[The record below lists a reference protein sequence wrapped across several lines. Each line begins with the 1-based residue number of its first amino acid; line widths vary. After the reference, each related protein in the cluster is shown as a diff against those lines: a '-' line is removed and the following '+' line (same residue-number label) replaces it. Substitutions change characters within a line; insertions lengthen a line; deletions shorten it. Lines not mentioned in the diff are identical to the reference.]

1 MMGIL
6 NNERIVRNGYEEGNE
21 SQGEAECPVV
31 QCADCDSA
39 AADCGGTDGCAAEER
54 TRECR
59 RQCAFAALTA
69 TDAPTEAPTELAT
82 STPEAAATPEI
93 TAAPEATAAPEV
105 TDVPEATATPDLSQV
120 KAFLV
125 VTVGDK
131 TYQPIPLTEE
141 GYYRFRHGDCIN
153 IVHVTPTSIDMHE
166 ANCDNQDCVEQGE
179 VTLENKD
186 TRILGNR
193 IICLPNQVTLQLYSR
208 DELMDWLTTV
218 QEDAANE

>member
-1 MMGIL
+1 MKK
-6 NNERIVRNGYEEGNE
+6 ETDPKAKRNGLWCN
-21 SQGEAECPVV
+21 VLIV
-31 QCADCDSA
+31 
-39 AADCGGTDGCAAEER
+39 
-54 TRECR
+54 
-59 RQCAFAALTA
+59 AALLLIVAVLMVVLRRNAPANVDANAPLLPLTA
-69 TDAPTEAPTELAT
+69 TDAPTEAPTDAPTEAPTELAT

-93 TAAPEATAAPEV
+93 TAAPEAAAAPEV
-105 TDVPEATATPDLSQV
+105 TDAPEATATLDLSQV

-141 GYYRFRHGDCIN
+141 GYYRLRHGDCIN

-208 DELMDWLTTV
+208 DELMDWLTTA

>member
-1 MMGIL
+1 MKKET
-6 NNERIVRNGYEEGNE
+6 NPKAKRNGLWCNVLIV
-21 SQGEAECPVV
+21 AALLLIVAVLMVV
-31 QCADCDSA
+31 L
-39 AADCGGTDGCAAEER
+39 
-54 TRECR
+54 R
-59 RQCAFAALTA
+59 RNAPANVDANAPLLPLTA
-69 TDAPTEAPTELAT
+69 TDAPTELAI
-82 STPEAAATPEI
+82 STPEAAVTPEI

-179 VTLENKD
+179 VTLENKA

>member
-1 MMGIL
+1 MKKET
-6 NNERIVRNGYEEGNE
+6 NPKAKRNGLWCNVLIV
-21 SQGEAECPVV
+21 AALLLIVAVLMVV
-31 QCADCDSA
+31 L
-39 AADCGGTDGCAAEER
+39 
-54 TRECR
+54 R
-59 RQCAFAALTA
+59 RNAPANVDANAPLLPLTA

-93 TAAPEATAAPEV
+93 
-105 TDVPEATATPDLSQV
+105 TPDLSQV

-141 GYYRFRHGDCIN
+141 GYYRLRHGDCIN

-186 TRILGNR
+186 TRILGNM

>member
-1 MMGIL
+1 MKKETNPKAKRNIL
-6 NNERIVRNGYEEGNE
+6 WCNVLIVTALLLIVAVLMVVLRRNAPANVD
-21 SQGEAECPVV
+21 ANAP
-31 QCADCDSA
+31 
-39 AADCGGTDGCAAEER
+39 
-54 TRECR
+54 
-59 RQCAFAALTA
+59 LLPMTA

-93 TAAPEATAAPEV
+93 
-105 TDVPEATATPDLSQV
+105 TATPDLSQV

-141 GYYRFRHGDCIN
+141 GYYRLRHGDCIN

>member
-1 MMGIL
+1 MKKET
-6 NNERIVRNGYEEGNE
+6 NPKAKRNGLWCNVLIVT
-21 SQGEAECPVV
+21 ALLLIVAVLMVV
-31 QCADCDSA
+31 L
-39 AADCGGTDGCAAEER
+39 
-54 TRECR
+54 R
-59 RQCAFAALTA
+59 RNAPANVDANAPLLPLTA

-82 STPEAAATPEI
+82 STPEAAATPE
-93 TAAPEATAAPEV
+93 V
-105 TDVPEATATPDLSQV
+105 TATPDLSQV
-120 KAFLV
+120 EAFLV

-131 TYQPIPLTEE
+131 TYQPVPLTEE
-141 GYYRFRHGDCIN
+141 GYYRLRHGDCIN

-186 TRILGNR
+186 TRILGNM

-208 DELMDWLTTV
+208 DELMDWLTTM

>member
-1 MMGIL
+1 MKKET
-6 NNERIVRNGYEEGNE
+6 NSKAKRNGLWCNVLIV
-21 SQGEAECPVV
+21 AALLLIVAVLMVV
-31 QCADCDSA
+31 L
-39 AADCGGTDGCAAEER
+39 
-54 TRECR
+54 R
-59 RQCAFAALTA
+59 RNAPANVDAHAPLLPLTA
-69 TDAPTEAPTELAT
+69 TDAPTELAT

>member
-1 MMGIL
+1 MKKET
-6 NNERIVRNGYEEGNE
+6 NPKAKRNGLWCNVLIVT
-21 SQGEAECPVV
+21 ALLLIVAVLMVV
-31 QCADCDSA
+31 L
-39 AADCGGTDGCAAEER
+39 
-54 TRECR
+54 R
-59 RQCAFAALTA
+59 RNAPANVDANAPLLPLTA
-69 TDAPTEAPTELAT
+69 TDAPTELAI
-82 STPEAAATPEI
+82 STPEAAVTPEI
-93 TAAPEATAAPEV
+93 TATPEATAAPEV

-141 GYYRFRHGDCIN
+141 GYYRFHHGDCIN

>member
-1 MMGIL
+1 MKKET
-6 NNERIVRNGYEEGNE
+6 NSKAKRNGLWCNVLIV
-21 SQGEAECPVV
+21 AALLLIVAVLMVV
-31 QCADCDSA
+31 Q
-39 AADCGGTDGCAAEER
+39 
-54 TRECR
+54 R
-59 RQCAFAALTA
+59 RNAPANVDANAPLLPLTA
-69 TDAPTEAPTELAT
+69 TDAPTELAT

>member
-1 MMGIL
+1 MKKET
-6 NNERIVRNGYEEGNE
+6 NPKAKRNGLWCNVLIV
-21 SQGEAECPVV
+21 AALLLIVAVLMVV
-31 QCADCDSA
+31 L
-39 AADCGGTDGCAAEER
+39 
-54 TRECR
+54 R
-59 RQCAFAALTA
+59 RNAPANVDANAPLLPLTA

-82 STPEAAATPEI
+82 STPEAAAT
-93 TAAPEATAAPEV
+93 
-105 TDVPEATATPDLSQV
+105 PEATATPDLSQV

-141 GYYRFRHGDCIN
+141 GYYRLRHGDCIN

-179 VTLENKD
+179 VTLENKG
-186 TRILGNR
+186 TRILGNM

>member
-1 MMGIL
+1 MKKET
-6 NNERIVRNGYEEGNE
+6 NPKAKRNGLWCNVLIV
-21 SQGEAECPVV
+21 AALLLIVAVLMVV
-31 QCADCDSA
+31 L
-39 AADCGGTDGCAAEER
+39 
-54 TRECR
+54 R
-59 RQCAFAALTA
+59 RNAPANVDANAPLLPLTA
-69 TDAPTEAPTELAT
+69 TDAPTELAI
-82 STPEAAATPEI
+82 STPEAAVTPEI

-131 TYQPIPLTEE
+131 TYQPIPLTEA

>member
-1 MMGIL
+1 MKKETNPKAKRNIL
-6 NNERIVRNGYEEGNE
+6 WCNVLIVTALLLIVAVLMVVLRRNAPANVD
-21 SQGEAECPVV
+21 ANAP
-31 QCADCDSA
+31 
-39 AADCGGTDGCAAEER
+39 
-54 TRECR
+54 
-59 RQCAFAALTA
+59 LLPMTA
-69 TDAPTEAPTELAT
+69 TDAPTEAPTEAPTALAT

-93 TAAPEATAAPEV
+93 TATPEEAAAPEI

-120 KAFLV
+120 EAFLV

-141 GYYRFRHGDCIN
+141 GYYRLRHGDCIN
-153 IVHVTPTSIDMHE
+153 IVHVTPTSINMHE
-166 ANCDNQDCVEQGE
+166 ANCENQDCVEQGE

-186 TRILGNR
+186 TRILGNM

-208 DELMDWLTTV
+208 DELIDWLTTV

>member
-1 MMGIL
+1 
-6 NNERIVRNGYEEGNE
+6 V
-21 SQGEAECPVV
+21 
-31 QCADCDSA
+31 
-39 AADCGGTDGCAAEER
+39 
-54 TRECR
+54 
-59 RQCAFAALTA
+59 
-69 TDAPTEAPTELAT
+69 
-82 STPEAAATPEI
+82 
-93 TAAPEATAAPEV
+93 PEV

-141 GYYRFRHGDCIN
+141 GYYRLRHGDCIN

-186 TRILGNR
+186 TRILGNM

>member
-1 MMGIL
+1 MKKETNPKAKRNIL
-6 NNERIVRNGYEEGNE
+6 WCNVLIVTALLLIVAVLMVVLRRNAPANVD
-21 SQGEAECPVV
+21 ANAP
-31 QCADCDSA
+31 
-39 AADCGGTDGCAAEER
+39 
-54 TRECR
+54 
-59 RQCAFAALTA
+59 LLPMTA
-69 TDAPTEAPTELAT
+69 TDAPTEAPPEAPTEAPTEPAT

-105 TDVPEATATPDLSQV
+105 TDVPEVTATPDLSQV
-120 KAFLV
+120 EAFLV

-141 GYYRFRHGDCIN
+141 GYYRLRHGDCIN

>member
-1 MMGIL
+1 MKKET
-6 NNERIVRNGYEEGNE
+6 NPKAKRNGLWCNVLIV
-21 SQGEAECPVV
+21 AALLLIVAVLMVV
-31 QCADCDSA
+31 L
-39 AADCGGTDGCAAEER
+39 
-54 TRECR
+54 R
-59 RQCAFAALTA
+59 RNAPANVDANAPLLPLTA
-69 TDAPTEAPTELAT
+69 TDAPTEAPTDAPTELAT

-93 TAAPEATAAPEV
+93 
-105 TDVPEATATPDLSQV
+105 TATPDLSQV

-141 GYYRFRHGDCIN
+141 GYYRLRHGDCIN

-186 TRILGNR
+186 TRILGNM

>member
-1 MMGIL
+1 MKKET
-6 NNERIVRNGYEEGNE
+6 NPKAKRNGLWCNVLIV
-21 SQGEAECPVV
+21 AALLLIVAVLMVV
-31 QCADCDSA
+31 L
-39 AADCGGTDGCAAEER
+39 
-54 TRECR
+54 R
-59 RQCAFAALTA
+59 RNAPANVDANAPLLPLTA
-69 TDAPTEAPTELAT
+69 TDAPTELAI
-82 STPEAAATPEI
+82 STPEAAVTSEI

-141 GYYRFRHGDCIN
+141 GYYRLRHGDCIN

-179 VTLENKD
+179 VTLENKGE
-186 TRILGNR
+186 RILGNM

>member
-1 MMGIL
+1 MKKET
-6 NNERIVRNGYEEGNE
+6 NPKAKRNGLWCNVLIV
-21 SQGEAECPVV
+21 AALLLIVAVLMVV
-31 QCADCDSA
+31 L
-39 AADCGGTDGCAAEER
+39 
-54 TRECR
+54 R
-59 RQCAFAALTA
+59 RNAPENVDANAPLLPLTA
-69 TDAPTEAPTELAT
+69 TDAPTELAI
-82 STPEAAATPEI
+82 STPEAAVTPEI

>member
-1 MMGIL
+1 MKKET
-6 NNERIVRNGYEEGNE
+6 NPKAKRNGLWCNVLIV
-21 SQGEAECPVV
+21 AALLLIVAVLMVV
-31 QCADCDSA
+31 L
-39 AADCGGTDGCAAEER
+39 
-54 TRECR
+54 R
-59 RQCAFAALTA
+59 RNAPANVDANAPLLPLTA
-69 TDAPTEAPTELAT
+69 TDAPTELAI
-82 STPEAAATPEI
+82 STPEAAVTPEI

-141 GYYRFRHGDCIN
+141 GYYRLRHGDCIN

-179 VTLENKD
+179 VTLENKGE
-186 TRILGNR
+186 RILGNM

-218 QEDAANE
+218 QEDATNE

>member
-1 MMGIL
+1 MKKET
-6 NNERIVRNGYEEGNE
+6 NPKAKRNGLWCNVLIVT
-21 SQGEAECPVV
+21 ALLLIVAVLMVV
-31 QCADCDSA
+31 L
-39 AADCGGTDGCAAEER
+39 
-54 TRECR
+54 R
-59 RQCAFAALTA
+59 RNAPANVDANAPLLPLTA
-69 TDAPTEAPTELAT
+69 TDAPTEAPTELTT
-82 STPEAAATPEI
+82 STPEAAAT
-93 TAAPEATAAPEV
+93 
-105 TDVPEATATPDLSQV
+105 PEATATPDLSQV

-141 GYYRFRHGDCIN
+141 GYYRLRHGDCIN

-186 TRILGNR
+186 TRILGNM

>member
-1 MMGIL
+1 MKKETNPKAKRNDL
-6 NNERIVRNGYEEGNE
+6 WCNVLIVAALLLIVAVLMVVLRRNAPANVD
-21 SQGEAECPVV
+21 ANAPLLP
-31 QCADCDSA
+31 
-39 AADCGGTDGCAAEER
+39 
-54 TRECR
+54 
-59 RQCAFAALTA
+59 LTA
-69 TDAPTEAPTELAT
+69 TDAPTETELAT

-93 TAAPEATAAPEV
+93 TAAPEAAAAPEV

-120 KAFLV
+120 EAFLV

-141 GYYRFRHGDCIN
+141 GYYRLRHGDCIN

-179 VTLENKD
+179 VTLENKGE
-186 TRILGNR
+186 RILGNM

>member
-1 MMGIL
+1 MKKET
-6 NNERIVRNGYEEGNE
+6 NPKAKRNGLWCNVLIV
-21 SQGEAECPVV
+21 AALLLIVAVLMVV
-31 QCADCDSA
+31 L
-39 AADCGGTDGCAAEER
+39 
-54 TRECR
+54 R
-59 RQCAFAALTA
+59 RNVPANVDANAPLLPLTA

-93 TAAPEATAAPEV
+93 TAAPGAAA
-105 TDVPEATATPDLSQV
+105 PEATATPDLSQV
-120 KAFLV
+120 KVFLV

-141 GYYRFRHGDCIN
+141 GYYRLRHGDCIN

-186 TRILGNR
+186 TRILGNM

>member
-1 MMGIL
+1 MKGLCGAGMKKETNPKAKRNIL
-6 NNERIVRNGYEEGNE
+6 WCNVLIVTALLLIVAVLMVVLRRNAPANVD
-21 SQGEAECPVV
+21 ANAP
-31 QCADCDSA
+31 
-39 AADCGGTDGCAAEER
+39 
-54 TRECR
+54 
-59 RQCAFAALTA
+59 LLPMTA

-93 TAAPEATAAPEV
+93 
-105 TDVPEATATPDLSQV
+105 TATPDLSQV

-141 GYYRFRHGDCIN
+141 GYYRLRHGDCIN

>member
-1 MMGIL
+1 MKKETNPKAKRNVL
-6 NNERIVRNGYEEGNE
+6 WCNVLIVTALLLIVAVLMVVLRRNAPANVD
-21 SQGEAECPVV
+21 ANAP
-31 QCADCDSA
+31 
-39 AADCGGTDGCAAEER
+39 
-54 TRECR
+54 
-59 RQCAFAALTA
+59 LLPMTA
-69 TDAPTEAPTELAT
+69 TDAPTELAT

-93 TAAPEATAAPEV
+93 TAAPEAAATPEI

-120 KAFLV
+120 EAFLV

-141 GYYRFRHGDCIN
+141 GYYRLRHGDCIN

-166 ANCDNQDCVEQGE
+166 ANCENQDCVEQGE

-186 TRILGNR
+186 TRILGNM

-208 DELMDWLTTV
+208 DELIDWLTTV

>member
-1 MMGIL
+1 MKKETNPKAKRNVL
-6 NNERIVRNGYEEGNE
+6 WCNVLIVAALLLIVAVLMVVLRRNAPANVD
-21 SQGEAECPVV
+21 ANAPLLP
-31 QCADCDSA
+31 
-39 AADCGGTDGCAAEER
+39 
-54 TRECR
+54 
-59 RQCAFAALTA
+59 LTA
-69 TDAPTEAPTELAT
+69 TDAPTELAI
-82 STPEAAATPEI
+82 STPEAAVTPEI

-186 TRILGNR
+186 TRILGNM

>member
-1 MMGIL
+1 MKKET
-6 NNERIVRNGYEEGNE
+6 NPKAKRNGLWCNVLIV
-21 SQGEAECPVV
+21 AALLLIVAVLMVV
-31 QCADCDSA
+31 L
-39 AADCGGTDGCAAEER
+39 
-54 TRECR
+54 R
-59 RQCAFAALTA
+59 RNAPANVDANAPLLPLTA
-69 TDAPTEAPTELAT
+69 TDAPTELAI
-82 STPEAAATPEI
+82 STPEAAVTPEI

-186 TRILGNR
+186 TRILGTR

>member
-1 MMGIL
+1 MKKET
-6 NNERIVRNGYEEGNE
+6 NPKAKRNGLWCN
-21 SQGEAECPVV
+21 VV
-31 QCADCDSA
+31 IVA
-39 AADCGGTDGCAAEER
+39 ARLLVVAVLMVVL
-54 TRECR
+54 R
-59 RQCAFAALTA
+59 RNAPANVDANAPLLPLTA
-69 TDAPTEAPTELAT
+69 TDAPTELAI
-82 STPEAAATPEI
+82 STPEAAVTPEI

>member
-1 MMGIL
+1 MKKET
-6 NNERIVRNGYEEGNE
+6 NPKAKRNGLWCNVLIV
-21 SQGEAECPVV
+21 AALLLIVAVLMVV
-31 QCADCDSA
+31 L
-39 AADCGGTDGCAAEER
+39 
-54 TRECR
+54 R
-59 RQCAFAALTA
+59 RNAPANVDANAPLLPLTA
-69 TDAPTEAPTELAT
+69 TDAPTELAI
-82 STPEAAATPEI
+82 STPEAAVTPEI

-120 KAFLV
+120 EAFLV

-141 GYYRFRHGDCIN
+141 GYYRLRHGDCIN

-179 VTLENKD
+179 VTLENKG
-186 TRILGNR
+186 TRILGNM

>member
-1 MMGIL
+1 MKKET
-6 NNERIVRNGYEEGNE
+6 NPKAKRNGLWCNVLIVT
-21 SQGEAECPVV
+21 ALLLIVAVLMVV
-31 QCADCDSA
+31 L
-39 AADCGGTDGCAAEER
+39 
-54 TRECR
+54 R
-59 RQCAFAALTA
+59 RNAPANVDANAPLLPLTA
-69 TDAPTEAPTELAT
+69 TDAPTEALTEAPTELAT

-93 TAAPEATAAPEV
+93 TA
-105 TDVPEATATPDLSQV
+105 TPDLSQV
-120 KAFLV
+120 EAFLV

-141 GYYRFRHGDCIN
+141 GYYRLRHGDCIN

-186 TRILGNR
+186 TRILGNM

-208 DELMDWLTTV
+208 DELMDWLTTA

>member
-1 MMGIL
+1 MKKET
-6 NNERIVRNGYEEGNE
+6 NPKAKRNGLWCN
-21 SQGEAECPVV
+21 VLIV
-31 QCADCDSA
+31 
-39 AADCGGTDGCAAEER
+39 
-54 TRECR
+54 
-59 RQCAFAALTA
+59 AALLLIVAVLMVVLRRNAPANVDANAPLLPLTA
-69 TDAPTEAPTELAT
+69 TDAPTEAPTDAPTEAPTELAT

-93 TAAPEATAAPEV
+93 TAAPEAAAAPEV
-105 TDVPEATATPDLSQV
+105 TDAPEATATLDLSQV

-141 GYYRFRHGDCIN
+141 GYYRLRHGDCIN

>member
-1 MMGIL
+1 MKKET
-6 NNERIVRNGYEEGNE
+6 NPKAKRNGLWCNVLIV
-21 SQGEAECPVV
+21 AALLLIVAVLMVV
-31 QCADCDSA
+31 L
-39 AADCGGTDGCAAEER
+39 
-54 TRECR
+54 R
-59 RQCAFAALTA
+59 RNAPANVDANAPLLPLTA
-69 TDAPTEAPTELAT
+69 TDAPTEAPTDAPTELAT

-93 TAAPEATAAPEV
+93 TAAPEAAAA
-105 TDVPEATATPDLSQV
+105 PEATATPDLSQV

-141 GYYRFRHGDCIN
+141 GYYRLRHGDCIN

-186 TRILGNR
+186 TRILGNM

>member
-1 MMGIL
+1 MKKETNPKAKRNVL
-6 NNERIVRNGYEEGNE
+6 WCNVLIVTALLLIVAVLMVVLRRNAPANVD
-21 SQGEAECPVV
+21 ANAPLLP
-31 QCADCDSA
+31 
-39 AADCGGTDGCAAEER
+39 
-54 TRECR
+54 
-59 RQCAFAALTA
+59 LTA

-82 STPEAAATPEI
+82 STPEAAAT
-93 TAAPEATAAPEV
+93 
-105 TDVPEATATPDLSQV
+105 PEATATPDLSQV

-141 GYYRFRHGDCIN
+141 GYYRLRHGDCIN

-186 TRILGNR
+186 TRILGNM

>member
-1 MMGIL
+1 MKKET
-6 NNERIVRNGYEEGNE
+6 NPKAKRNGLWCNVLIV
-21 SQGEAECPVV
+21 AALLLIVAVLMVV
-31 QCADCDSA
+31 L
-39 AADCGGTDGCAAEER
+39 
-54 TRECR
+54 R
-59 RQCAFAALTA
+59 RNAPANVDANAPLLPLTA
-69 TDAPTEAPTELAT
+69 TDAPTEAPTEVPTELAT

-93 TAAPEATAAPEV
+93 TAAPEV
-105 TDVPEATATPDLSQV
+105 TDAPEATATPDLSQV

-141 GYYRFRHGDCIN
+141 GYYRLRHGDCIN

-186 TRILGNR
+186 TRILGNM

>member
-1 MMGIL
+1 MKKET
-6 NNERIVRNGYEEGNE
+6 NSKAKRNGLWCN
-21 SQGEAECPVV
+21 VLIV
-31 QCADCDSA
+31 A
-39 AADCGGTDGCAAEER
+39 ALLLIVAVLMVML
-54 TRECR
+54 R
-59 RQCAFAALTA
+59 RNAPANVDANAPLLPLTA
-69 TDAPTEAPTELAT
+69 TDAPTEAPTEALTETELAT

-93 TAAPEATAAPEV
+93 TAAPEEAAAPEV

-141 GYYRFRHGDCIN
+141 GYYRLRHGDCIN

-186 TRILGNR
+186 TRILGNM

>member
-1 MMGIL
+1 MKKET
-6 NNERIVRNGYEEGNE
+6 NPKAKRNGLWCNVLIV
-21 SQGEAECPVV
+21 AALLLIVAVLMVV
-31 QCADCDSA
+31 L
-39 AADCGGTDGCAAEER
+39 
-54 TRECR
+54 R
-59 RQCAFAALTA
+59 RNAPANVDANAPLLPLTA

-82 STPEAAATPEI
+82 STAEAAATPE
-93 TAAPEATAAPEV
+93 
-105 TDVPEATATPDLSQV
+105 ATATTDLSQV
-120 KAFLV
+120 EAFLV

-141 GYYRFRHGDCIN
+141 GYYRLRHGDCIN

-179 VTLENKD
+179 VTLENKGE
-186 TRILGNR
+186 RILGNM

>member
-1 MMGIL
+1 MKK
-6 NNERIVRNGYEEGNE
+6 ETSPKAKRNGLWCNVLIVT
-21 SQGEAECPVV
+21 ALLLIVAVLMVV
-31 QCADCDSA
+31 L
-39 AADCGGTDGCAAEER
+39 
-54 TRECR
+54 R
-59 RQCAFAALTA
+59 RNAPANVDANAPLLPLTA

-93 TAAPEATAAPEV
+93 
-105 TDVPEATATPDLSQV
+105 TATPDLSQV

-141 GYYRFRHGDCIN
+141 GYYRLRHGDCIN

-186 TRILGNR
+186 TRILGNM

>member
-1 MMGIL
+1 MKKETNPKAKRNIL
-6 NNERIVRNGYEEGNE
+6 WCNVLIVTALLLIVAVLMVVLRRNAPANVD
-21 SQGEAECPVV
+21 ANAP
-31 QCADCDSA
+31 
-39 AADCGGTDGCAAEER
+39 
-54 TRECR
+54 
-59 RQCAFAALTA
+59 LLPMTA
-69 TDAPTEAPTELAT
+69 TEAPTEATTEAPTELAT

-120 KAFLV
+120 EAFLV

-141 GYYRFRHGDCIN
+141 GYYRLRHGDCIN

-166 ANCDNQDCVEQGE
+166 ANCENQDCVEQGE

-186 TRILGNR
+186 TRILGNM

-208 DELMDWLTTV
+208 DELIDWLTTV

>member
-1 MMGIL
+1 MKKETNPKAKRNIL
-6 NNERIVRNGYEEGNE
+6 WCNVLIVTALLLIVAVLMVVLRRNAPANVD
-21 SQGEAECPVV
+21 ANAP
-31 QCADCDSA
+31 
-39 AADCGGTDGCAAEER
+39 
-54 TRECR
+54 
-59 RQCAFAALTA
+59 LLPMTA
-69 TDAPTEAPTELAT
+69 TDAPTELAT

-93 TAAPEATAAPEV
+93 TAAPEEAAAPEV

-120 KAFLV
+120 EAFLV

-131 TYQPIPLTEE
+131 TYQPIPLTDE
-141 GYYRFRHGDCIN
+141 GYYRLRHGDCIN

-166 ANCDNQDCVEQGE
+166 ANCENQDCVEQGE

-186 TRILGNR
+186 TRILGNM

-208 DELMDWLTTV
+208 DELIDWLTTV